1 MRNRPFNEEYSRTN
15 LSIGVVKQSEII
27 ELTENE
33 LMERLDNE
41 KDYLARLKLNH
52 AISPLDNPNKIGV
65 VRRNVARLITEV
77 NRRNKKSQTV
87 SE

>member
-1 MRNRPFNEEYSRTN
+1 
-15 LSIGVVKQSEII
+15 
-27 ELTENE
+27 
-33 LMERLDNE
+33 MERLDNE

-77 NRRNKKSQTV
+77 NRRNRKSQTV

>member
-1 MRNRPFNEEYSRTN
+1 
-15 LSIGVVKQSEII
+15 VKQSEIS
-27 ELTENE
+27 ELTDNE

-52 AISPLDNPNKIGV
+52 AISPLDNPNKIV
-65 VRRNVARLITEV
+65 VARRNVARLTTEV
-77 NRRNKKSQTV
+77 NRRNKKPQTV